1 MSLPSATSTAPV
13 AATPQDG
20 PDAPRPSRRAA
31 VVMAVLTVVGL
42 LFFVV
47 LAAGGTSTLS
57 LASAG
62 DVVTL
67 PDLVLP
73 ARTVSLVL
81 LLGCAALVALAV
93 VRTAAGRRTPGWV
106 VPVFGVL
113 LVLAF
118 LVWVVTGARV
128 SVVSLLGGTLLLGA
142 PLVFGAMAG
151 VVSERSGVVNIAI
164 EGQLL
169 LGAFVGAVVASLSGT
184 AYLGLVAAPLGGML
198 IGLLLAV
205 FTVRYLVNQ
214 IIVGVVLNVFA
225 IGLTS
230 FLYSTVLSDNAG
242 WNSPTGLPA
251 LPVPV
256 LSAIP
261 VVGPVLFTQNLLV
274 YLMYVVVAVLTVM
287 LFRSRWG
294 LRLRA
299 VGEHPKAADTVGIP
313 VARTRFRAVLLG
325 GAIAGLGG
333 ASFTLGAS
341 AAGLAFNREMTA
353 GSGYIALAA
362 MIFGRWSP
370 VGALG
375 AALLFG
381 FASNLQNVLSV
392 IGTPIPSQFLLM
404 APYLATIFAVAGLV
418 GRVRGPAA
426 AGEPYEK

>member
-1 MSLPSATSTAPV
+1 MSLPSATSTAP
-13 AATPQDG
+13 AAAGAPAA
-20 PDAPRPSRRAA
+20 DAPRPSRRGP
-31 VVMAVLTVVGL
+31 VVMTVLTALGL
-42 LFFVV
+42 LAFVL
-47 LAAGGTSTLS
+47 LADGGTTTLS
-57 LASAG
+57 LASAR
-62 DVVTL
+62 DVVAL

-73 ARTVSLVL
+73 SRGAALVL
-81 LLGCAALVALAV
+81 LVGCAAVAALAWARAV
-93 VRTAAGRRTPGWV
+93 GGRRTPSWV
-106 VPVFGVL
+106 VPVFGAL
-113 LVLAF
+113 FVLAF

-128 SVVSLLGGTLLLGA
+128 SLVSLLGGTLLLGA

-151 VVSERSGVVNIAI
+151 VVSERAGVVNIAI

-169 LGAFVGAVVASLSGT
+169 LGAFLGAVVASLSGT
-184 AYLGLVAAPLGGML
+184 AYLGLVAAPVGGVLVGM
-198 IGLLLAV
+198 LLAV
-205 FTVRYLVNQ
+205 FTIRYLVNQ
-214 IIVGVVLNVFA
+214 IIVGVVLNVLV

-230 FLYSTVLSDNAG
+230 FLYSTVLSDNSG

-251 LPVPV
+251 LPVPG
-256 LSAIP
+256 LSQVP
-261 VVGPVLFTQNLLV
+261 VVGPVLFNQNLLV
-274 YLMYVVVAVLTVM
+274 YLMYVVVAVLHVM

-313 VARTRFRAVLLG
+313 VQRTRFRAVVLG

-370 VGALG
+370 LGALG

-426 AGEPYEK
+426 AGTPYEK

>member
-1 MSLPSATSTAPV
+1 MSLPSATSTAP
-13 AATPQDG
+13 AAAGAPAA
-20 PDAPRPSRRAA
+20 DAPRPSRRGP
-31 VVMAVLTVVGL
+31 VVMTVLTALGL
-42 LFFVV
+42 LAFVL
-47 LAAGGTSTLS
+47 LADGGTTTLS
-57 LASAG
+57 LASAR
-62 DVVTL
+62 DVVAL

-73 ARTVSLVL
+73 SRGAALVL
-81 LLGCAALVALAV
+81 LVGCAAVAALAWARAV
-93 VRTAAGRRTPGWV
+93 GGRRTSSWV
-106 VPVFGVL
+106 VPVFGAL
-113 LVLAF
+113 FVLAF

-128 SVVSLLGGTLLLGA
+128 SLVSLLGGTLLLGA

-151 VVSERSGVVNIAI
+151 VVSERAGVVNIAI

-169 LGAFVGAVVASLSGT
+169 LGAFLGAVVASLSGT
-184 AYLGLVAAPLGGML
+184 AYLGLVAAPVGGVLVGM
-198 IGLLLAV
+198 LLAV
-205 FTVRYLVNQ
+205 FTIRYLVNQ
-214 IIVGVVLNVFA
+214 IIVGVVLNVLV

-230 FLYSTVLSDNAG
+230 FLYSTVLSDNSG

-251 LPVPV
+251 LPVPG
-256 LSAIP
+256 LSQVP
-261 VVGPVLFTQNLLV
+261 VVGPVLFNQNLLV
-274 YLMYVVVAVLTVM
+274 YLMYVVVAVLHVM

-313 VARTRFRAVLLG
+313 VQRTRFRAVVLG

-370 VGALG
+370 LGALG

-404 APYLATIFAVAGLV
+404 APYLATIFAVAGL
-418 GRVRGPAA
+418 GGGVRGPAA
-426 AGEPYEK
+426 AGTPYET

>member
-1 MSLPSATSTAPV
+1 MSLPSATSTAPT
-13 AATPQDG
+13 AASADEA
-20 PDAPRPSRRAA
+20 DEARPSRRAS
-31 VVMAVLTVVGL
+31 VVMAVLTAVGL
-42 LFFVV
+42 LVFVL
-47 LAAGGTSTLS
+47 LASGGTSTLS
-57 LASAG
+57 LASG
-62 DVVTL
+62 RDVVSL

-73 ARTVSLVL
+73 SRWASAVL
-81 LLGCAALVALAV
+81 LLGCAALTGLAV
-93 VRTAAGRRTPGWV
+93 ARTAAGRRTPGWV
-106 VPVFGVL
+106 VPVFGLL

-118 LVWVVTGARV
+118 LVWVVTGSRV

-169 LGAFVGAVVASLSGT
+169 LGAFLGAVVASLTGT
-184 AYLGLVAAPLGGML
+184 AYLGLVAAPVGGML

-242 WNSPTGLPA
+242 WNSPTGLPQ
-251 LPVPV
+251 LPIPV

-261 VVGPVLFTQNLLV
+261 VVGPVLFAQNLLV
-274 YLMYVVVAVLTVM
+274 YLMYVVVAVLNVM

-313 VARTRFRAVLLG
+313 VARTRFRAVVLG

-370 VGALG
+370 LGALG

-426 AGEPYEK
+426 AGVPYEK